1 MARAQKGQQLR
12 GGSRRL
18 GLAAGP
24 GRAVRGP
31 GQAGRAARL
40 LARLQGEPHDSV
52 AARRTVYE
60 AVQAELDAEIARRR
74 RRDAG
79 RLSGGGCA
87 SSCGCSNRTSA
98 RASRYSSRATC
109 RPAGSRGPAP
119 GAGARAARGTAGR
132 RGARRATP
140 RLAPRHRAGN
150 GAAPGRGRRP
160 GDPAGPVERTMLRH
174 QRARPARAGPA
185 AARCWRCSSI
195 SCGCMA
201 KAASPCC
208 GRWSARWCC

>member
-31 GQAGRAARL
+31 GQAGRAAQAA
-40 LARLQGEPHDSV
+40 ARALQGEPHDSV

-60 AVQAELDAEIARRR
+60 AVQAELDAEITRAGVDETLADFPAAAAPHRAAARTGHPRGRR
-74 RRDAG
+74 GIRPGLHAG
-79 RLSGGGCA
+79 
-87 SSCGCSNRTSA
+87 
-98 RASRYSSRATC
+98 
-109 RPAGSRGPAP
+109 PAGSRGPAP
-119 GAGARAARGTAGR
+119 GAGARAARGTAQAR

-150 GAAPGRGRRP
+150 GAAPGEA
-160 GDPAGPVERTMLRH
+160 GDLAILRDRLNGLHARH
-174 QRARPARAGPA
+174 QRAPARAGPA

-195 SCGCMA
+195 SCT
-201 KAASPCC
+201 
-208 GRWSARWCC
+208 